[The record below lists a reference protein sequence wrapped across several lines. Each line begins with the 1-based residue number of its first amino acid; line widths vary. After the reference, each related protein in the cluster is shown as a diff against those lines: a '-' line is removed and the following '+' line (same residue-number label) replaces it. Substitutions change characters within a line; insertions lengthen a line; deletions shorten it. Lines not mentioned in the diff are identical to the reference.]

1 MSNEDTNFQL
11 SPVLWVIAAIMF
23 FGILK
28 HDGIG
33 GLANFVGHALGTM
46 GMQNLNNNCVDQ
58 KNVLDAVIA
67 TSNAVKAEVGVVQ
80 TQNTANWYNT
90 NKHMDDLYM
99 KQQEDKARAL
109 ELQLLQKDNQIMAL
123 QYQMQN
129 QAEFNKIN
137 SKMDAM
143 YCGMAKQIPIY
154 AMGCLPAVGCTTNT
168 STTTSG
174 SSGGAAA

>member
-1 MSNEDTNFQL
+1 MANEDTNFQI

-28 HDGIG
+28 HDGMG
-33 GLANFVGHALGTM
+33 GLANLV

-143 YCGMAKQIPIY
+143 WCGVAKQGPVY
-154 AMGCLPAVGCTTNT
+154 AMSYLPAVGCTTTTTNT
-168 STTTSG
+168 STG
-174 SSGGAAA
+174 GGAAA

>member
-33 GLANFVGHALGTM
+33 GLANFVGPALGTM

-99 KQQEDKARAL
+99 KQQEDKTRAL

-137 SKMDAM
+137 SKMDVM
-143 YCGMAKQIPIY
+143 YCGVAKQSPVY
-154 AMGCLPAVGCTTNT
+154 AMSYLPAVGCTTAT
-168 STTTSG
+168 SGGTTT
-174 SSGGAAA
+174 GGGGTAS